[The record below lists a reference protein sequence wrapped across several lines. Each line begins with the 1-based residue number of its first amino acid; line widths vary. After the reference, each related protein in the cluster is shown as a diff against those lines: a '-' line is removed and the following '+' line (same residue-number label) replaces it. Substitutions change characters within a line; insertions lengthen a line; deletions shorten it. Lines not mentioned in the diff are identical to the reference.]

1 MNHEALIE
9 INDIKNYIIKK
20 YSLKEKIRTKNN
32 LIYRNDKIVLI
43 ENIFTGDLKV
53 KRNLRSGNDI

>member
-1 MNHEALIE
+1 MNNEALIE

-43 ENIFTGDLKV
+43 ENMFTGDLKV

>member
-1 MNHEALIE
+1 MNNEALIE
-9 INDIKNYIIKK
+9 INEIKNFIVKK

-53 KRNLRSGNDI
+53 KRNLRS

>member
-1 MNHEALIE
+1 MNNEALIE

-53 KRNLRSGNDI
+53 KRNLRAGNDI

>member
-1 MNHEALIE
+1 MNNEALIE
-9 INDIKNYIIKK
+9 INEIKNFIVKK

>member
-1 MNHEALIE
+1 MNNEALIE

>member
-1 MNHEALIE
+1 MNNEALIE
-9 INDIKNYIIKK
+9 INEIKNYIIKK

-53 KRNLRSGNDI
+53 KRNLRAGNDI

>member
-1 MNHEALIE
+1 MNNEALIE

-43 ENIFTGDLKV
+43 ENVFTGDLKV
-53 KRNLRSGNDI
+53 KRNLRAGNDI

>member
-1 MNHEALIE
+1 MNNEALIE

-43 ENIFTGDLKV
+43 ENVFTGDLKV
-53 KRNLRSGNDI
+53 KRNLRTGNDI

>member
-1 MNHEALIE
+1 MNNEALIE

-53 KRNLRSGNDI
+53 KQNLRAGNDI

>member
-1 MNHEALIE
+1 MNNEALIE
-9 INDIKNYIIKK
+9 INEIKNYIIKK

>member
-1 MNHEALIE
+1 MNNEALIE
-9 INDIKNYIIKK
+9 INEIKNYIVKK

-53 KRNLRSGNDI
+53 KRNLRA

>member
-1 MNHEALIE
+1 MNNEALIE

-43 ENIFTGDLKV
+43 DNIFTGDLNV